1 MDPDD
6 GAPDD
11 GVPDG
16 LNLGAD
22 VDQYNVPA
30 LVVLPASGSTT
41 AAPVQAVVRVDGA
54 GGSGGPSAP
63 PPRRAPATH
72 VDAVEADN
80 GGGSPSSS
88 CSSGSGSSDNDST

>member
-1 MDPDD
+1 MDSDD

-30 LVVLPASGSTT
+30 PVVFLGGFSLIR
-41 AAPVQAVVRVDGA
+41 AVRREVWSSPERSA
-54 GGSGGPSAP
+54 G
-63 PPRRAPATH
+63 R
-72 VDAVEADN
+72 
-80 GGGSPSSS
+80 S
-88 CSSGSGSSDNDST
+88 CSVWSGLWEVRWRSAIL